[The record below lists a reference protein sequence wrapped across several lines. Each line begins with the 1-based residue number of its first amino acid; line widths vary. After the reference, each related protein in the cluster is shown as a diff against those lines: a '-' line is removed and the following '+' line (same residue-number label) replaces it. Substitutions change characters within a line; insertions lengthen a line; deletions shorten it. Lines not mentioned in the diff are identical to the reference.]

1 MAKFQMKGPEVD
13 AIQWKGDQ
21 QDAIDFLGH
30 KLTVHMHIERRR
42 KPGIPLTI
50 PQEKLTE
57 DQVTYEE
64 PYKGAVLIDTNEGQ
78 HICIVGDW
86 IIKDDDGKIHLRND
100 QQFKSAFG
108 EVK

>member
-1 MAKFQMKGPEVD
+1 MKGPVVD
-13 AIQWKGDQ
+13 AIEWKGNM
-21 QDAIDFLGH
+21 QDAVDFLGH
-30 KLTVHMHIERRR
+30 ELTPHVHVERRR
-42 KPGIPLTI
+42 KPGIPLSI

-86 IIKDDDGKIHLRND
+86 IIKDPDGKIHLRNAV
-100 QQFKSAFG
+100 QFSQMFG